1 VPNKAFFGVG
11 GGSKMGISRSIVAGL
26 ALLLVATTAMAEEKR
41 WVSSEGTTLKS
52 EASATS
58 ENVAD
63 VVVGTEVAVVDSG
76 GRWLKVRTTAGKE
89 GWLYAGRVSD
99 TPPVGEVSGS
109 DGGLF
114 GNTMQ
119 KSQINTAKADSARSI
134 RGLSPETTQY
144 AKNRGTPE
152 VVKKSLDG
160 VLLRK
165 VSAKELKAFLQEGK
179 IGEYAQVQGG
189 KK

>member
-1 VPNKAFFGVG
+1 MN
-11 GGSKMGISRSIVAGL
+11 ITRRIVVLL
-26 ALLLVATTAMAEEKR
+26 ALLLVATAAMAEEKR

-58 ENVAD
+58 DTVAD
-63 VVVGTEVAVVDSG
+63 VAVGAEVAVVESG
-76 GRWLKVRTTAGKE
+76 GRWLKVRTAAGKE
-89 GWLYAGRVSD
+89 GWIYAGRVSD
-99 TPPVGEVSGS
+99 TAPAGEVSGS
-109 DGGLF
+109 DGDLF
-114 GNTMQ
+114 GDSMQ

-134 RGLSPETTQY
+134 RGLSPETAQY
-144 AKNRGTPE
+144 AINRGTPE

-165 VSAKELKAFLQEGK
+165 VSAKELKAFLHEGK

>member
-1 VPNKAFFGVG
+1 
-11 GGSKMGISRSIVAGL
+11 MRITRSIVAGL
-26 ALLLVATTAMAEEKR
+26 ALLLVATVAMAEAQR

-58 ENVAD
+58 DNVVD
-63 VVVGTEVAVVDSG
+63 VDVGTEVTVMESG
-76 GRWLKVRTTAGKE
+76 GRWLKVRTAAGKE
-89 GWLYAGRVSD
+89 GWVYAGRVSE
-99 TPPVGEVSGS
+99 TPPVGEVSG

-114 GNTMQ
+114 GESMQ

-152 VVKKSLDG
+152 LVKKSLDA

-165 VSAKELKAFLQEGK
+165 VSPKELKVFLQDGK

>member
-1 VPNKAFFGVG
+1 MKVLRYLIA
-11 GGSKMGISRSIVAGL
+11 IS
-26 ALLLVATTAMAEEKR
+26 ALVLVATIANAEEQR

-58 ENVAD
+58 ENIAD
-63 VVVGTEVAVVDSG
+63 LPVGTAVTIVESG
-76 GRWLKVRTTAGKE
+76 GRWLKVKSATGNV
-89 GWLYAGRVSD
+89 GWVYAGRVSD
-99 TPPVGEVSGS
+99 TAPVGEVSG

-114 GNTMQ
+114 GESLQ

-152 VVKKSLDG
+152 VVKKSLDI

-165 VSAKELKAFLQEGK
+165 VSPNELKAFLQEGK
-179 IGEYAQVQGG
+179 IGEYAVIQGA

>member
-1 VPNKAFFGVG
+1 
-11 GGSKMGISRSIVAGL
+11 M
-26 ALLLVATTAMAEEKR
+26 AMAEEKR
-41 WVSSEGTTLKS
+41 WVSSEGTVLKA

-63 VVVGTEVAVVDSG
+63 VLVGTEVTVVESG
-76 GRWLKVRTTAGKE
+76 GRWLKVKTAAGKE

-99 TPPVGEVSGS
+99 TPPATEVAGD
-109 DGGLF
+109 DGGIF
-114 GNTMQ
+114 GGSMQ

-134 RGLSPETTQY
+134 RGLSPEAAKY
-144 AKNRGTPE
+144 AKDRGTPE
-152 VVKKSLDG
+152 VYKKSLDI
-160 VLLRK
+160 VLARK
-165 VSAKELKAFLQEGK
+165 VSAKELKAFLKEGK